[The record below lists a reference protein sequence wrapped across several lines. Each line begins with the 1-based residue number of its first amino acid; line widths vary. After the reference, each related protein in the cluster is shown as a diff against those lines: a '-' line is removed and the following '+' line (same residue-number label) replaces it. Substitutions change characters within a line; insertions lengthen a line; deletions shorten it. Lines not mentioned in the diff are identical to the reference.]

1 MWDLPG
7 PGMEPWSPALVGGFF
22 TTEPP
27 GKPLKEIQDMQILW
41 MSSWL
46 VILICL
52 ILPIRMVNVLLQ
64 YTPPTDVSKSFEIP
78 GSQERNLRT
87 PVKKKDGHKVSQR
100 QLRILTG
107 HYFSYSASPKHSE
120 LGSWC
125 VVKHSHISRVPLW
138 HPVTSATGARR
149 LELES
154 GVLPNRMVTAWAQE
168 RPIEFSLQTSPQF
181 KRVQNVWLKL

>member
-1 MWDLPG
+1 MNTCVFSRVQPFEAIWTAACQAPLSMGFSRQDYGSGLPFPN
-7 PGMEPWSPALVGGFF
+7 PGNLLNPGIKPASPALVGGFF

-78 GSQERNLRT
+78 GSQERNISLLFL
-87 PVKKKDGHKVSQR
+87 H
-100 QLRILTG
+100 LTLL
-107 HYFSYSASPKHSE
+107 FSSTHC
-120 LGSWC
+120 W
-125 VVKHSHISRVPLW
+125 
-138 HPVTSATGARR
+138 TG
-149 LELES
+149 E
-154 GVLPNRMVTAWAQE
+154 
-168 RPIEFSLQTSPQF
+168 
-181 KRVQNVWLKL
+181 